1 VRWAIDLVDLST
13 GRQVAFATRDD
24 ASSWPQ
30 VGSFRV
36 DPEAVAAGER
46 ALDPETVREADLVVI
61 DEVGPWELSG
71 NGWAQVLERLRCSEA
86 PPLLL
91 VVRRSLVDEV
101 LARFAPSGAP
111 VWSVS
116 VSTVD
121 EVVAALARAGGGPVQ
136 H

>member
-1 VRWAIDLVDLST
+1 MV
-13 GRQVAFATRDD
+13 
-24 ASSWPQ
+24 
-30 VGSFRV
+30 
-36 DPEAVAAGER
+36 
-46 ALDPETVREADLVVI
+46 

-71 NGWAQVLERLRCSEA
+71 KGWARVLERLRGAES

-116 VSTVD
+116 ASTVE
-121 EVVAALARAGGGPVQ
+121 EVVDSLSRAGHGSAPFERTRG
-136 H
+136 